1 MPSSGKKSLLRR
13 YSMSLTAAGLLLLSY
28 YLVSLSRSSLS
39 VAHAGTRIVDTIFL
53 PLQRSYVA
61 VTNELRRTWER
72 YIWLIGVAGERDD
85 LLSRLKELE
94 AKNSQL
100 IELESENIRLRALLK
115 LTEENH
121 WEGVSAVVVGR
132 DHSNW
137 VREVTLNKGSSSGI
151 RPGLPVMDGH
161 GVVGQVITVAENSS
175 RVLLITDSSS
185 AVDAIVQ
192 SCRASGVVEG
202 GLGSSTTVL
211 RYIMKSKDYL
221 VGIGDRVIASGL
233 DGVYPKGAL
242 VGVVKKV
249 DANSSGMYQYIEIQP
264 SADVERLENVIVL
277 TNFGGGTSDG
287 TKNSNGE
294 LNSNTDQKSGDVS

>member
-1 MPSSGKKSLLRR
+1 
-13 YSMSLTAAGLLLLSY
+13 MSLTAAGLLLLSY
-28 YLVSLSRSSLS
+28 YLVSFSRSSLS
-39 VAHAGTRIVDTIFL
+39 VAHVGTRVVDTIFL

-61 VTNELRRTWER
+61 VTNELRRTWEG
-72 YIWLIGVAGERDD
+72 YIWLIGVAGERDE

-115 LTEENH
+115 LTEENR
-121 WEGVSAVVVGR
+121 WEGVSAVVIGR

-137 VREVTLNKGSSSGI
+137 VREVTLNKGSSAGI

-161 GVVGQVITVAENSS
+161 AVVGQVITVAANSS

-221 VGIGDRVIASGL
+221 VRIGDRVIASGL

-264 SADVERLENVIVL
+264 SADVERLENVVVL
-277 TNFGGGTSDG
+277 TNFGGAASDG
-287 TKNSNGE
+287 TKNSNDE
-294 LNSNTDQKSGDVS
+294 VHSNTDQKSGDVS